1 MKPSRT
7 FKRQLRFDKLRGVER
22 DVAKLL
28 KELAAS
34 KSFSQLPPGL
44 LSDLKLGIVEGLT
57 NAIHHGSVG
66 TKKPAQLR
74 FEANPN
80 RIEVVIEDSGP
91 GFSLAALL
99 RRRLPSE
106 LDSRGRGLLIL
117 KNLFDTVHY
126 RRGRTNRLILRRKL
140 SRPKRFDDAIEL
152 FNLLQEAIQQLRPK
166 HQLYERFIDFVVG
179 RFNVQRASF
188 LLFDPES
195 ELLKVA
201 TSRGISPRV
210 AKSIAVEPGEGVSGF
225 VFKTSR
231 PLLVNNTSRVKQGT
245 PKPRRQGYESKSFVS
260 VPVVVSPLHLGEETI
275 GVLNLT
281 DKRDG
286 SSFTNEELKL
296 LNLMATQ
303 AATAFRI
310 RDLIDAVQSH
320 ERANREWQIVHEI
333 QSRLLPGSFPDL
345 GDLEV
350 AGRCQLSPRGGGD
363 YFDVLKI
370 DNVLRGVVAD
380 VSGHDVGSAITM
392 ASFRSIFRSMVFD
405 PNSPGYLLQVLRWA
419 MHEDLLKLHQFI
431 SCWIFE
437 YRAPGKVKV
446 SGAGHPPLLHYRADL
461 KKWQTTFSK
470 HLPLGLEDESK
481 PQNTA
486 IVLGKGDVLVIYT
499 DGLFDPRMRATGFDK
514 QTFSDFIENHLHL
527 STDALAAEVA
537 REVKPHHL
545 ALSNPD
551 DIAFLILRRR
561 L

>member
-1 MKPSRT
+1 MKSSRT
-7 FKRQLRFDKLRGVER
+7 FKRTLRFDKLRGVER
-22 DVAKLL
+22 EVAQLL
-28 KELAAS
+28 KELAAN

-44 LSDLKLGIVEGLT
+44 LGDLKLGIVEGLA
-57 NAIHHGSVG
+57 NAFHHASSDG
-66 TKKPAQLR
+66 KKPALLR
-74 FEANPN
+74 FEANPK
-80 RIEVVIEDSGP
+80 RIEVVVEDQGP
-91 GFSLAALL
+91 GFSLTALL
-99 RRRLPSE
+99 RRRSPSE
-106 LDSRGRGLLIL
+106 LESRGRGLLIL
-117 KNLFDTVHY
+117 KNLFDSIHY

-152 FNLLQEAIQQLRPK
+152 FNLLQEGIQQLRPK

-188 LLFDPES
+188 LLFDAES
-195 ELLKVA
+195 GLLKVA

-210 AKSIAVEPGEGVSGF
+210 AKGTAIQPGEGVSGF

-231 PLLVNNTSRVKQGT
+231 PLLVNNTARVKQGT
-245 PKPRRQGYESKSFVS
+245 PKPRRQGYDSKSFVS

-333 QSRLLPGSFPDL
+333 QSRLLPDSFPAV

-350 AGRCQLSPRGGGD
+350 AGRCQLSARGGGD

-370 DNVLRGVVAD
+370 DKVLRGVVAD

-437 YRAPGKVKV
+437 YKAGGKVKV
-446 SGAGHPPLLHYRADL
+446 SGAGHPPLLHFRSDL

-481 PQNTA
+481 PQNSS
-486 IVLGKGDVLVIYT
+486 IVMGKGDVLILYT

-514 QTFSDFIENHLHL
+514 QTFCDFIENHLHL
-527 STDALAAEVA
+527 NTDQLAGEVA

-545 ALSNPD
+545 ALGNPD

-561 L
+561 A